1 MPKKYHIRPKP
12 TPNRFVPPG
21 KYVIVEQDQYC
32 LHCPTNAC
40 IKKDCPYD
48 VYTERRFDSAQLRDI
63 IDNLCKGCFRCIQG
77 CKNNAISRTINPE
90 YLVLGDEYWTPEI
103 VISTYNQAETGKIPV
118 SGAGYGGPFTGPGFD
133 SMWTDM
139 SEIVRPTRDGIH
151 GREYIATNIDLGK
164 KLPYLEFNEEGGLIS
179 EPSTILELPIPIIFN
194 PIPFGVLSKEV
205 ILAQAKAAKI
215 LGIFMIIKEN
225 DLSPEILQYK
235 DNLIPLIDE
244 VVEDKIKDFVMVEF
258 VDHDGVLALLEKAKA
273 INPKVVTLIRLEFNQ
288 ETVHRVLELTKG
300 GAEVIHLCADEQ
312 GKELTASNPRF
323 IKEMIREVHLSLV
336 EQSLRDRVTL
346 IVSGG
351 IAEASHLAK
360 AIICG
365 VDGVAID
372 LPLLVALEC
381 RLCRNCEQG
390 LPCPVKI
397 ETIDAEWATKRM
409 VNLMNAW
416 HSQLIEVM
424 GAMGIREARRLR
436 GEVGRAMNFTDLEE
450 ESFRCVKK
458 EM

>member
-1 MPKKYHIRPKP
+1 MPKKYHIKPKP

-21 KYVIVEQDQYC
+21 KYVIIEQDQYC

-40 IKKDCPYD
+40 VKKDCPYD
-48 VYTERRFDSAQLRDI
+48 VYTERRFDSAQLKDI
-63 IDNLCKGCFRCIQG
+63 IDYLCKGCFRCIQG
-77 CKNNAISRTINPE
+77 CKNNAITRTLNPE

-103 VISTYNQAETGKIPV
+103 ITSTYNQAETGKVPV

-151 GREYIATNIDLGK
+151 GREYIATTIDLGK
-164 KLPYLEFNEEGGLIS
+164 KLPFLKFDEERGLIS
-179 EPSTILELPIPIIFN
+179 EPPTLIELPMPVIFN
-194 PIPFGVLSKEV
+194 PLPFGVLSQE
-205 ILAQAKAAKI
+205 ILLAQAQAAKI
-215 LGIFMIIKEN
+215 LDTFMIVNSI
-225 DLSPEILQYK
+225 DLSPEILRYQ
-235 DNLIPLIDE
+235 NHLVPLINE
-244 VVEDKIKDFVMVEF
+244 VAEDKIRGFVMVEF
-258 VDHDGVLALLEKAKA
+258 PDQDDVLALVQAARA
-273 INPKVVTLIRLEFNQ
+273 INPKIVTMIRLKFDKG
-288 ETVHRVLELTKG
+288 VVARVLELTKG

-312 GKELTASNPRF
+312 GKESDATNPRF
-323 IKEMIREVHLSLV
+323 IKEMIRQVHLSLV

-365 VDGVAID
+365 TDGVAID

-381 RLCRNCEQG
+381 RLCKNCKEG
-390 LPCPVKI
+390 LPCPVKL
-397 ETIDAEWATKRM
+397 ETIDAQWATKRM

-424 GAMGIREARRLR
+424 GAMGIREVRRLR
-436 GEVGRAMNFTDLEE
+436 GEIGRAMNFTDLEE
-450 ESFRCVKK
+450 ETWK
-458 EM
+458 

>member
-21 KYVIVEQDQYC
+21 KYIIIEQDQYC
-32 LHCPTNAC
+32 LHCPANAC

-48 VYTERRFDSAQLRDI
+48 VYTERRFDSIQLKDI
-63 IDNLCKGCFRCIQG
+63 IDYLCKGCFRCIQG
-77 CKNNAISRTINPE
+77 CKNNAITRTLNPE

-103 VISTYNQAETGKIPV
+103 ITSTYNQAETGKIPV

-164 KLPYLEFNEEGGLIS
+164 KLSHLKFDDEYRLIS
-179 EPSTILELPIPIIFN
+179 EPPTLIDLPMPVIFN
-194 PIPFGVLSKEV
+194 PLPFGVLHQEV
-205 ILAQAKAAKI
+205 VLAQAKAAKI
-215 LGIFMIIKEN
+215 LDTFVIVNESE
-225 DLSPEILQYK
+225 LSPEILCYQ
-235 DNLIPLIDE
+235 NHLIPLIDK
-244 VVEDKIKDFVMVEF
+244 VSEDKIRGFVMVEF
-258 VDHDGVLALLEKAKA
+258 FDQAGVLTLIEDARA
-273 INPKVVTLIRLEFNQ
+273 INPKIVTLIRLKFDKG
-288 ETVHRVLELTKG
+288 VVARVLELTKE
-300 GAEVIHLCADEQ
+300 GAEVIHICADEQ
-312 GKELTASNPRF
+312 GKESDATNPRF
-323 IKEMIREVHLSLV
+323 IKEMIRQVHLSLV

-351 IAEASHLAK
+351 IAEPSHLAK
-360 AIICG
+360 AIISG

-381 RLCRNCEQG
+381 RLCKNCQQG

-397 ETIDAEWATKRM
+397 ETIDAEWAANRM

-416 HSQLIEVM
+416 HSQLIEIM

-436 GEVGRAMNFTDLEE
+436 GEIGRAMNFTDLEE
-450 ESFRCVKK
+450 ETWK
-458 EM
+458 

>member
-1 MPKKYHIRPKP
+1 MPKKYHISPKP

-21 KYVIVEQDQYC
+21 KYVIIEQDQYC

-40 IKKDCPYD
+40 VKKDCPYD
-48 VYTERRFDSAQLRDI
+48 VYAERRFSSAELKDI
-63 IDNLCKGCFRCIQG
+63 IDYLCKGCFRCIQG
-77 CKNNAISRTINPE
+77 CKNNAISRTLNPE
-90 YLVLGDEYWTPEI
+90 YLALGDEYWKPEI
-103 VISTYNQAETGKIPV
+103 ITSTYNQAETGKIPV

-164 KLPYLEFNEEGGLIS
+164 KLSFLKFDEAGELIS
-179 EPSTILELPIPIIFN
+179 EPPTLLDLPMPIIFN
-194 PIPFGVLSKEV
+194 PLPFGVLSQEV
-205 ILAQAKAAKI
+205 LLAQAQAAKI
-215 LGIFMIIKEN
+215 LDTFMIVNES
-225 DLSPEILQYK
+225 DLSPEILRYQT
-235 DNLIPLIDE
+235 NLIPLIDK
-244 VVEDKIKDFVMVEF
+244 VVEDKIRGFVMVGF
-258 VDHDGVLALLEKAKA
+258 SDQQDVLALIESARA
-273 INPKVVTLIRLEFNQ
+273 INPKIVTLIKLKFNQ
-288 ETVHRVLELTKG
+288 GTVERVLELTKG
-300 GAEVIHLCADEQ
+300 GADVLHLCADEQ
-312 GKELTASNPRF
+312 GKELDAANPRF
-323 IKEMIREVHLSLV
+323 IKEMIRQVHLSLV

-351 IAEASHLAK
+351 IAEAAHLAK
-360 AIICG
+360 AIISG

-381 RLCRNCEQG
+381 RICKNCVEG

-397 ETIDAEWATKRM
+397 ETIDAQWGARRM

-450 ESFRCVKK
+450 ETWK
-458 EM
+458 